1 MKSIKQR
8 LTSQQ
13 KNKIKRWIRKTKSR
27 IQFWVRPVTIEKM
40 EFYLRDKLCI
50 KEGDKIF
57 VTSAFGSLNAAF
69 SPNDLIQLLMKVVGE
84 DGVIM
89 MPYYPPGSSGEWAAS
104 GAIFDMQQTKSSMG
118 VLTNVFSKFP
128 GVIKSVH
135 PTKAVCVWGKDAEAI
150 AKGHVQCKSPYAA
163 ESPYGKFLKLH
174 SKSVGLGAGK
184 CPMGHCCEDLL
195 NPSLS
200 HYKKDVANLGIH
212 QNHEVAYYPTLIH
225 DMSKLKI
232 VPVDY
237 IKNSPDYRKVKI
249 GYDYSYVIDNDKLFD
264 FYKKEFAAGR
274 SSLCEN

>member
-13 KNKIKRWIRKTKSR
+13 KNQIKKWIRKTKSR
-27 IQFWVRPVTIEKM
+27 IQFWVKPVSIEMM
-40 EFYLRDKLCI
+40 ESYLRDKLGI
-50 KEGDKIF
+50 NKGDKIF

-69 SPNDLIQLLMKVVGE
+69 SPRDLIQLLMRIVGE
-84 DGVIM
+84 EGVIM
-89 MPYYPPGSSGEWAAS
+89 MPFYPPGSSSEWAT
-104 GAIFDMQQTKSSMG
+104 GGGIFDLLQTKSSMG
-118 VLTNVFSKFP
+118 VLTNVFSTFP

-135 PTKAVCVWGKDAEAI
+135 PTKAVCVWGKDAESI
-150 AKGHVQCKSPYAA
+150 ADGHSQCHSPYAA

-200 HYKKDVANLGIH
+200 HYKKDVAKLGIR
-212 QNHEVAYYPTLIH
+212 QDGVVTYYPTLIH
-225 DMSKLKI
+225 DMSKLKT

-237 IKNSPDYRKVKI
+237 IKKSPDYKKVKI

-264 FYKKEFAAGR
+264 YYKKEFAAGR
-274 SSLCEN
+274 RSLN